1 MFILPRYNDIFGYFT
16 AISLYRESRYND
28 TSIQRSNSAAP
39 SAYRYIGVPLYL
51 CSVRM
56 KNLLLNPH
64 RHFFWLISFKN
75 TVKFQKISHRGL
87 CFSKALFGGLIFGG
101 AYLQRE
107 ICISKAIRQA
117 LQLEVNLPFLL
128 CFTLYLRA
136 IFQVQAPGGAY
147 IWRGDLAEG
156 PLHYRFGG
164 LIHGG
169 AYFWNFTI
177 LHSFLNPCQ
186 TSLLAKAVT
195 CKLFRITMR
204 KIISRTTL
212 SDTGS

>member
-87 CFSKALFGGLIFGG
+87 CFSKAPFGGLIFGG

-107 ICISKAIRQA
+107 ICISKAIRRA

-136 IFQVQAPGGAY
+136 IFQVQAPGGGLYLEGGFSGRSFALPVWGAY
-147 IWRGDLAEG
+147 TWRGL
-156 PLHYRFGG
+156 
-164 LIHGG
+164 
-169 AYFWNFTI
+169 
-177 LHSFLNPCQ
+177 FLEFYNIAQ
-186 TSLLAKAVT
+186 LFKSLSNKFT
-195 CKLFRITMR
+195 CKSCNL
-204 KIISRTTL
+204 
-212 SDTGS
+212 